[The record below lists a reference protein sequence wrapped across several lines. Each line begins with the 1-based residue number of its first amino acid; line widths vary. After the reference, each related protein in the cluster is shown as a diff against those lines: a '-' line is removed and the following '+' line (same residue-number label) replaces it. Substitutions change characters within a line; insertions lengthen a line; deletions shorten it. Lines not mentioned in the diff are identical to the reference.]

1 MTHPLQRSPKEKAEK
16 LVDEYY
22 SVFAQR
28 LQLSESFDSQY
39 RYSFCKPLAKRC
51 AEILVREILATSP
64 CYPSISNWEE
74 CGENHQDYYETH
86 IEEADIFWRKV
97 WHEIEKL

>member
-1 MTHPLQRSPKEKAEK
+1 MTHPLERSPKEKAEK
-16 LVDEYY
+16 LVNEFYNEVKYMD
-22 SVFAQR
+22 R
-28 LQLSESFDSQY
+28 
-39 RYSFCKPLAKRC
+39 AKRC

-64 CYPSISNWEE
+64 CYPSISNWDE
-74 CGENHQDYYETH
+74 CGGNHQDYYETH

>member
-1 MTHPLQRSPKEKAEK
+1 MNHPLQRSPKEKAEK
-16 LVDEYY
+16 LVNEYY
-22 SVFAQR
+22 SVFAER
-28 LQLSESFDSQY
+28 LQISERFEFKN
-39 RYSFCKPLAKRC
+39 RYSTYYQMAKRC

-74 CGENHQDYYETH
+74 CGGNHQDFYETH
-86 IEEADIFWRKV
+86 IEEADIFWRQV